1 MENYLDFLL
10 YNKWLSLNTII
21 RYRKSLKKFECFLWS
36 VWKSLSRIY
45 EIELSD
51 VYLFIANERKV
62 WLSTSSCNN
71 SINAIRG
78 YLRYCKNILN
88 LNVLDPT
95 KITWCKAPERNIWFF
110 NKEQKILIKKA
121 VNKWIW
127 KKNITQLRNKLL
139 TYMLMNTGLRV
150 HELAKIKTE
159 EIWESLQ
166 VIGKWWKRRV
176 VFLKKELLDMI
187 DEYLSERKRNS
198 EYLFDSTKE
207 GKHLRE
213 SSIRRIYEQLT
224 AKLWF
229 HIHPHR
235 FRHTFAT
242 DLLHIHWS
250 NIYNVAKLLGHKR
263 ITTTQIYLWCEDTE
277 LKKLQFWLKF

>member
-1 MENYLDFLL
+1 MEKYLDFLL

-21 RYRKSLKKFECFLWS
+21 RYRKSLNKFECFLCS
-36 VWKSLSRIY
+36 LWKSLNRIC

-51 VYLFIANERKV
+51 VYSFISEEKKI
-62 WLSTSSCNN
+62 WLSASSCNN

-78 YLRYCKNILN
+78 YLRYCRNILN
-88 LNVLDPT
+88 LNVLDPA
-95 KITWCKAPERNIWFF
+95 KIFWCKVSERNVWFF
-110 NKEQKILIKKA
+110 NDGQKKLIKKA

-150 HELAKIKTE
+150 HELAKIKVE
-159 EIWESLQ
+159 EIWETLQ
-166 VIGKWWKRRV
+166 IIGKWWKRRV

-242 DLLHIHWS
+242 DLLHIHGS